1 VTQHTQR
8 LLSRREACE
17 YLGGIGP
24 THLWDLERRGL
35 LSSVR
40 IGRRV
45 LFLVEDLE
53 SFITKCRKEGRSA
66 AMRSKDSD
74 PSYDRA

>member
-1 VTQHTQR
+1 
-8 LLSRREACE
+8 LNRRAACE

-24 THLWDLERRGL
+24 THLWNLERRGL

-53 SFITKCRKEGRSA
+53 SFIAKCRKEGSA
-66 AMRSKDSD
+66 ALKDRDTSND
-74 PSYDRA
+74 HTESR